1 MHLTPALLS
10 SILITAT
17 SGGIAMILVIGEAR
31 NVGNDT
37 VGELLLVSS
46 AKDQS
51 VDRERIR
58 EILRALK
65 DGATLTLT
73 VRDGKK
79 EYCRILAQKGD
90 NLFL

>member
-46 AKDQS
+46 AKEQS

-58 EILRALK
+58 PHCSGREK
-65 DGATLTLT
+65 
-73 VRDGKK
+73 
-79 EYCRILAQKGD
+79 RILPHSGAERR
-90 NLFL
+90 